1 MDGVIPGADLHLARL
16 TPDFARFQA
25 ILGWKIRD
33 TAQWAPFARLR
44 DLHGWKRLIRAAEQC
59 DPGAR
64 WASDME
70 KLCRQYAVNE
80 VEATKEAASRERIAA
95 MPKPTN
101 SKESAQLFAAIRNRV
116 MNTPHTD
123 EKI

>member
-1 MDGVIPGADLHLARL
+1 MNESAESAISPGSDLHFAKL

-25 ILGWKIRD
+25 ILGWRIKE

-59 DPGAR
+59 EPGAR

-70 KLCRQYAVNE
+70 KLCRQYAMNE
-80 VEATKEAASRERIAA
+80 ADSLKEAETRERIAST
-95 MPKPTN
+95 PKPKN
-101 SKESAQLFAAIRNRV
+101 SAESAKLFSEIRKRIGV
-116 MNTPHTD
+116 
-123 EKI
+123 

>member
-1 MDGVIPGADLHLARL
+1 VGTETPGADLHLARL

-25 ILGWKIRD
+25 VLGWRIKE

-44 DLHGWKRLIRAAEQC
+44 DIHGWKRLIRAAEQC

-70 KLCRQYAVNE
+70 KLCRQYALT
-80 VEATKEAASRERIAA
+80 EAESIKEAEARERMASA
-95 MPKPTN
+95 PKPQN
-101 SKESAQLFAAIRNRV
+101 PAQSAKLFSEIRKRIGV
-116 MNTPHTD
+116 
-123 EKI
+123 